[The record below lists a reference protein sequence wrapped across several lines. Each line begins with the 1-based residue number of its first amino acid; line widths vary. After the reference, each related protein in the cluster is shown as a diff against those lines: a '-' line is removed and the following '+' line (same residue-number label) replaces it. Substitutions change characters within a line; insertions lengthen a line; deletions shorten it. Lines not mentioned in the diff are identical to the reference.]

1 MPSCVVVYSGSGVYA
16 LHQLAAATPVDGW
29 SPNPLDVPPFCLSPF
44 IIVVQ
49 FFFLNSNLFY
59 LNKIENSDWLKC
71 AAGIYGD
78 EPCCSSRINISTTNI
93 RSQRE
98 KNADETSSSSP
109 SGIAGL
115 LFIASRFCWR
125 SHSKSV
131 IVTRDHLIISR
142 GMYVCVIS
150 LFFCYYLSC
159 VCVCWFYRFLRG
171 LRKKGTLSSVCVCV
185 SFCQKIDKKTN
196 FFFR

>member
-1 MPSCVVVYSGSGVYA
+1 MRFISWLLLPQSTADRPTHWTC
-16 LHQLAAATPVDGW
+16 
-29 SPNPLDVPPFCLSPF
+29 PPFVSLLYYCCPF
-44 IIVVQ
+44 L

-71 AAGIYGD
+71 AGIYGD

-150 LFFCYYLSC
+150 LFFFVIICL

-171 LRKKGTLSSVCVCV
+171 LRKKRDTFICVCLCLIL
-185 SFCQKIDKKTN
+185 SKNWKTN
-196 FFFR
+196 FFSFDKIWRWC